1 MENAG
6 CILAGLHPASNYF
19 FKYRLFYFLEVD
31 VGDVVV
37 VGSGTCRA

>member
-6 CILAGLHPASNYF
+6 CILAGLHPASNYI
-19 FKYRLFYFLEVD
+19 FKYRLLYFFEVD

-37 VGSGTCRA
+37 VGR